1 MSEEQ
6 TQLGWKGHIVVWKT
20 NILGRIPNVVSS
32 VTTYNISMVAPFL
45 WKYLHKIGGTSTR
58 VGLLPHE

>member
-6 TQLGWKGHIVVWKT
+6 TQLGWKGHIVGWKT

-32 VTTYNISMVAPFL
+32 VTAYNISMDR
-45 WKYLHKIGGTSTR
+45 YLSPPEITGT
-58 VGLLPHE
+58 